1 MPVVVGSA
9 SFAGSG
15 GATLAKN
22 AWSLLYKNPTPAISP
37 ALNAPLV
44 DATSSIDERF
54 FKSPIDKALGSG
66 CGPPAGAEL
75 AVAVSVGAFV
85 VAVVGFF

>member
-1 MPVVVGSA
+1 
-9 SFAGSG
+9 
-15 GATLAKN
+15 
-22 AWSLLYKNPTPAISP
+22 LLYKNPTPAISP

-54 FKSPIDKALGSG
+54 LKSPIDKALGSG

-75 AVAVSVGAFV
+75 AVAVSVGAFA
-85 VAVVGFF
+85 VAVAFVGFFKVFFFVAIFNFLLIPISI

>member
-1 MPVVVGSA
+1 
-9 SFAGSG
+9 
-15 GATLAKN
+15 
-22 AWSLLYKNPTPAISP
+22 LLYKNPTPAISA

-75 AVAVSVGAFV
+75 AVAVGAFA
-85 VAVVGFF
+85 VALVGFFNVFFFVAICYFSPNCN